1 MEKPVVLHR
10 SSSANNT
17 NPFGSTFCFGL
28 QRMIFEVMQ
37 NNHIASVTL
46 YGAPR
51 TSSPRPESSS
61 SSHWWRHTSACSDS
75 SADLTGRLFLTNHH
89 LKMKLR
95 SGYSLMLYFWSHRS
109 NCWRSYYNLME
120 VFKCCKTCFH
130 VLVEDDHRYSICT
143 KPALDYKSID
153 LLIPNAKQVSHQQN
167 CQTTLAPTVFLPQPW
182 SYIASKIQTCWVR
195 SSQTHSAP
203 HWTAW
208 FYWSNRALRVQAW
221 GERHVARSI
230 PLLASVRR
238 CGAQSK
244 LSISVNLP
252 LLYRRTVTAR

>member
-1 MEKPVVLHR
+1 
-10 SSSANNT
+10 
-17 NPFGSTFCFGL
+17 
-28 QRMIFEVMQ
+28 
-37 NNHIASVTL
+37 
-46 YGAPR
+46 
-51 TSSPRPESSS
+51 
-61 SSHWWRHTSACSDS
+61 
-75 SADLTGRLFLTNHH
+75 
-89 LKMKLR
+89 
-95 SGYSLMLYFWSHRS
+95 
-109 NCWRSYYNLME
+109 ME

-221 GERHVARSI
+221 GERHVARLI

-244 LSISVNLP
+244 LSISVNLSLVSKDCHSSGFSLIHKTHKLNNKRIKHIKQVICLENSA
-252 LLYRRTVTAR
+252 LLLLLFSDNQQTHMDLAEWEVIYNKHKWWLV